1 MGARTGKLF
10 TFDLAPDDGEAWR
23 VVADSRD
30 IYAWEKSFKGASFA
44 KLKDDLHMG
53 DLYALAW
60 VAARRQKLVPM
71 DTTLNGF
78 AEQFMLE
85 FDTSLKPEP
94 EPEQPDPTQS
104 AQ

>member
-60 VAARRQKLVPM
+60 ISARRQRLIPM
-71 DTTLNGF
+71 DTTLPDF
-78 AEQFMLE
+78 ADGHALE
-85 FDTSLKPEP
+85 FDTSTRQG
-94 EPEQPDPTQS
+94 EPEQPDPTQP

>member
-10 TFDLAPDDGEAWR
+10 TFDLAPDDDDAWR
-23 VVADSRD
+23 VIADSRD
-30 IYAWEKSFKGASFA
+30 IYAWEKSFKGASFS

-60 VAARRQKLVPM
+60 VAARRQRLIPM
-71 DTTLNGF
+71 DTVLSDF
-78 AEQFMLE
+78 AESNALE
-85 FDTSLKPEP
+85 FDTSTKQG
-94 EPEQPDPTQS
+94 EPEQPDPTQP